1 VGRIALLCVLA
12 GVVYLY
18 IGPTSTWIS
27 TYQEAK
33 ERRAV
38 VAELR
43 EENRRLRERRDALR
57 RPAVVESEARR
68 LGMVRDGEKAFVV
81 RGLPAD

>member
-1 VGRIALLCVLA
+1 MGRIALLCVLA

-18 IGPTSTWIS
+18 IGPTRTWIS
-27 TYQEAK
+27 TYREAK

-43 EENRRLRERRDALR
+43 EENDRLRDRRDALR
-57 RPAVVESEARR
+57 RPAVVEAEARG